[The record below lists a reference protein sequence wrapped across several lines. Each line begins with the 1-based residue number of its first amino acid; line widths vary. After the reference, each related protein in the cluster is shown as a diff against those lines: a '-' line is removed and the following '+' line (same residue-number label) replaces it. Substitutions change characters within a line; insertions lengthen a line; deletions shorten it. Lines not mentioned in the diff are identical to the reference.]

1 MADDLKSLAAKA
13 KLVRAQ
19 LRSHGQQVEQ
29 INNPRQREILNT
41 DLEEMYECSFS
52 LGCSSCSSSMS
63 ARRSASSRSLRKTAS
78 ISSTSGS
85 SLESSSVSSQI
96 WRGLGFDCAL
106 FLVKLDALVL
116 SSIICQKSIN
126 LEILMQTWNDI
137 EKDSN
142 EDPEVED
149 MEAVF
154 LKDLE
159 EADLLADID
168 ELHEEQPN
176 EELNG
181 DVDLDDANLGDV
193 DELPVGP
200 LGDGF
205 PAEIDIENEDEPT
218 DLGVEMR
225 MNP

>member
-41 DLEEMYECSFS
+41 DLEEI
-52 LGCSSCSSSMS
+52 SSMS

-78 ISSTSGS
+78 ISSTSG
-85 SLESSSVSSQI
+85 
-96 WRGLGFDCAL
+96 
-106 FLVKLDALVL
+106 L